1 MKEKQLRLT
10 CLSQIKINIFQKRFA
25 RSYSFIQMVK
35 SNLTSLGQ
43 RAKLS
48 HYLKLKVKLNILV
61 VLYIKEFAVVHIV
74 A

>member
-1 MKEKQLRLT
+1 MEKQ
-10 CLSQIKINIFQKRFA
+10 
-25 RSYSFIQMVK
+25 
-35 SNLTSLGQ
+35 NLTLFRERG
-43 RAKLS
+43 KLS